1 MFQDSK
7 LFIIIFGIIF
17 AFIGLIL
24 PALLTVYLKKNE
36 AYPFKL
42 SPIIAMLFLILSIFL
57 FGILPIGGIVYIIL
71 ILANKELK
79 QKTEVRD
86 AVKRLVGFTLLACGL
101 ALFLIGITTNN
112 DDYYYFGDYRV
123 FGSTMKSILIIGGMI
138 LSLISVPIL
147 TTIEQLKETFNR
159 MISSSNSKIIKV
171 RCSKCQ
177 TLNDETAAFCAN
189 CGNKLK

>member
-1 MFQDSK
+1 MHQDSK
-7 LFIIIFGIIF
+7 LFIIILGIIF
-17 AFIGLIL
+17 AFIELIL
-24 PALLTVYLKKNE
+24 PILLTVYLKKNE

-42 SPIIAMLFLILSIFL
+42 KPVFVMLLLILSIWI
-57 FGILPIGGIVYIIL
+57 FGLLPIGGIVYLIL
-71 ILANKELK
+71 ILINNELRK
-79 QKTEVRD
+79 RPEIRD
-86 AVKRLVGFTLLACGL
+86 VVKRLVGFTILVFGL

-112 DDYYYFGDYRV
+112 GDYYYFGDYRV
-123 FGSTMKSILIIGGMI
+123 FGSTMKTIMILGGMI

-159 MISSSNSKIIKV
+159 MLSSSNSKTIKV
-171 RCSKCQ
+171 RCNKCQ